1 MSGVHIVRTAT
12 PRRYQSGLSLIEVLI
27 TVVLVSIGLLGLAGL
42 QLTSVQNSNSSSER
56 FIATTLA
63 QDILERMRANRN
75 RAIGPGRVYNL
86 AMGADPG
93 VGGVEGDDLE
103 AWTDAIGAAL
113 PSGQGAVAVDDDG
126 VATVTLQWTD
136 ASDKNADDSRAMS
149 LVLSTTL

>member
-1 MSGVHIVRTAT
+1 MQIRH
-12 PRRYQSGLSLIEVLI
+12 QSGLSLIEVLI

-42 QLTSVQNSNSSSER
+42 QLTSVQNSNSSNER

-75 RAIGPGRVYNL
+75 RAIGPGKVYNL

-93 VGGVEGDDLE
+93 VGGVEGADLN
-103 AWTDAIGAAL
+103 AWIDAIEAAL
-113 PSGQGAVAVDDDG
+113 PSGQGAVAVDDDS
-126 VATVTLQWTD
+126 VATVTLEWTD

-149 LVLSTTL
+149 LTLSTTL

>member
-1 MSGVHIVRTAT
+1 VRT
-12 PRRYQSGLSLIEVLI
+12 PIQIRRQSGLSLIEVLI

-56 FIATTLA
+56 FVATTLA

-86 AMGADPG
+86 ALGAEPA
-93 VGGVEGDDLE
+93 VGGVEGADLD
-103 AWTDAIGAAL
+103 AWIDSIAAAL
-113 PSGQGAVAVDDDG
+113 PSGQGGVEVDDDS
-126 VATVTLQWTD
+126 VATVTLAWTD
-136 ASDKNADDSRAMS
+136 ASDMNADDSRAMT

>member
-1 MSGVHIVRTAT
+1 MQTPKHIRD
-12 PRRYQSGLSLIEVLI
+12 QSGFSLVEVLI

-42 QLTSVQNSNSSSER
+42 QLTSVQNSNSSGER

-75 RAIGPGRVYNL
+75 RAIGPGKVYNL

-93 VGGVEGDDLE
+93 VGGVEGDDLT
-103 AWTDAIGAAL
+103 AWTDALDAAL
-113 PSGQGAVAVDDDG
+113 PSGQGAVQVDNTN
-126 VATVTLQWTD
+126 VATITVQWTD
-136 ASDKNADDSRAMS
+136 ASNKNPDDSRAMS

>member
-1 MSGVHIVRTAT
+1 MRI
-12 PRRYQSGLSLIEVLI
+12 RRQSGLSLIEVLI

-75 RAIGPGRVYNL
+75 RAIGPGKVYNL

-93 VGGVEGDDLE
+93 VGGVEGADLDAWKE
-103 AWTDAIGAAL
+103 AIEAAL
-113 PSGQGAVAVDDDG
+113 PSGQGAVAVDDDS
-126 VATVTLQWTD
+126 VATVTLEWTD

>member
-1 MSGVHIVRTAT
+1 MQI
-12 PRRYQSGLSLIEVLI
+12 RYQSGLSLIEVLI

-56 FIATTLA
+56 FVATTLA

-93 VGGVEGDDLE
+93 VGGVEGADLDAWKE
-103 AWTDAIGAAL
+103 AVEAAL
-113 PSGQGAVAVDDDG
+113 PSGQGAVAVDDDS
-126 VATVTLQWTD
+126 VATITLEWTD

-149 LVLSTTL
+149 LTLSTTL

>member
-1 MSGVHIVRTAT
+1 MQI
-12 PRRYQSGLSLIEVLI
+12 RRQSGLSLIEVLI

-56 FIATTLA
+56 FVATTLA

-86 AMGADPG
+86 ALGAEPA
-93 VGGVEGDDLE
+93 VGGVEGADLD
-103 AWTDAIGAAL
+103 AWIDSIAAAL
-113 PSGQGAVAVDDDG
+113 PSGQGGVEVDDDS
-126 VATVTLQWTD
+126 VATVTLAWTD
-136 ASDKNADDSRAMS
+136 ASDMNADDSRAMT

>member
-1 MSGVHIVRTAT
+1 MPGRH
-12 PRRYQSGLSLIEVLI
+12 QSGLSLIEVLI

-42 QLTSVQNSNSSSER
+42 QLTSVQNSNSSNER
-56 FIATTLA
+56 FMATTLA

-93 VGGVEGDDLE
+93 VGGVEGDDLD
-103 AWTDAIGAAL
+103 AWIDAIEAAL
-113 PSGQGAVAVDDDG
+113 PSGEGAIQVDDDSI
-126 VATVTLQWTD
+126 ATITLQWTD
-136 ASDKNADDSRAMS
+136 ASNKNTDDSRAMS

>member
-1 MSGVHIVRTAT
+1 MQI
-12 PRRYQSGLSLIEVLI
+12 RRQSGLSLIEVLI

-75 RAIGPGRVYNL
+75 RAIGPGKVYNL

-93 VGGVEGDDLE
+93 VGGVEGADLDAWKE
-103 AWTDAIGAAL
+103 AIEAAL
-113 PSGQGAVAVDDDG
+113 PSGQGAVAVDADS
-126 VATVTLQWTD
+126 VATVTLEWTD

>member
-1 MSGVHIVRTAT
+1 MRTAT

-75 RAIGPGRVYNL
+75 RAIGPGKVYNL

-93 VGGVEGDDLE
+93 VGGVEGADLN
-103 AWTDAIGAAL
+103 AWIDAIEAAL
-113 PSGQGAVAVDDDG
+113 PSGQGAVAVDDDS
-126 VATVTLQWTD
+126 VATVTLEWTD